1 MTMTEKHTL
10 NGSERAKMD
19 AERTINDLMTL
30 CSTLRNKDADG
41 EIYNTLDE
49 FYKFYNNGKTYY

>member
-1 MTMTEKHTL
+1 MAGKKTL

-19 AERTINDLMTL
+19 TRRTVDDLMTL